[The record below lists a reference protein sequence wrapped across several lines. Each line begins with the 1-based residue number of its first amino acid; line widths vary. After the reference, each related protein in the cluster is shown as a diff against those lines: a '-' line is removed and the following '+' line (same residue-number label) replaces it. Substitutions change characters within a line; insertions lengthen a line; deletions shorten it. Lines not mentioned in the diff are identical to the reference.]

1 MKSTTSRRSVLQSAA
16 LPAINLLAAPPA
28 QPKVVVVGAGAF
40 GGWTALHLLR
50 MGARVTLVD
59 AWGPGN
65 SRASSGGETRIL
77 RAAYGTD
84 KIYFEMVKRSLEILR
99 DSERRWNRR
108 LYHNIGCLLFAGVD
122 DTKLRSSLTLF
133 QDVGL
138 PAEELSPAQAAK
150 RWPPINFE
158 GIPWMLYEK
167 DAGYLPARRNCA
179 WVLDGLLHEGGVYRQ
194 LEAKPGR
201 TNGQTLA
208 AVNLSDN
215 SELAADY
222 FVFALG
228 PWLGKVFPD
237 EIGERIRPS
246 RQQVF
251 FFGTKPGDPAFDESR
266 IPCWINHTTP
276 PFYGI
281 PGNEWRGFK
290 IANDSRGP
298 DFDPTDGDRTI
309 TPEGVQEARSYLA
322 IRFPGMEDAPLL
334 ESRVCQ
340 YENTPDHHF
349 ILDFHPSLSNVLLL
363 GGGSGHGYKHGPAI
377 GERAAGVLLGKR
389 APDAF
394 FQLARFNR
402 KQP

>member
-1 MKSTTSRRSVLQSAA
+1 MKSTTSRRSILQSAA
-16 LPAINLLAAPPA
+16 LPAINLMAAPPVK
-28 QPKVVVVGAGAF
+28 PKVVVVGAGAF

-50 MGARVTLVD
+50 MGAQVTLVD

-65 SRASSGGETRIL
+65 SRASSGGETRII
-77 RAAYGTD
+77 RATYGTD

-108 LYHNIGCLLFAGVD
+108 LYHNIGCLVFAGAD
-122 DTKLRSSLTLF
+122 DTYVKSSLPLF
-133 QDVGL
+133 KEVGL
-138 PAEELSPAQAAK
+138 PVEELSSVQAAK
-150 RWPPINFE
+150 RWPQINFN
-158 GIPWMLYEK
+158 GIGWIVHEK
-167 DAGYLPARRNCA
+167 DAGYLTARRNCA
-179 WVLDGLLHEGGVYRQ
+179 WVLDGFLQEGGAYRQ
-194 LEAKPGR
+194 LEARPGR
-201 TNGQTLA
+201 TNGKTLA

-237 EIGERIRPS
+237 AIGERIRPS

-251 FFGTKPGDPAFDESR
+251 FFGTKPGDATFDETK
-266 IPCWINHTTP
+266 IPCWINHFTP

-290 IANDSRGP
+290 IADDSRGP
-298 DFDPTDGDRTI
+298 DFDPTNGERII
-309 TPEGVQEARSYLA
+309 TPEAVKEARSYLA
-322 IRFPGMEDAPLL
+322 MRFPGMERAPLV

-340 YENTPDHHF
+340 YENSPDHHF

-363 GGGSGHGYKHGPAI
+363 GGGSGHGYKHGAAI
-377 GERAAGVLLGKR
+377 GERAAGVLLGNR

-394 FQLARFNR
+394 FQLARLNR
-402 KQP
+402 K